1 MLGFVAVLASALL
14 GVVLIFVIMLVSFIQ
29 AQLAPTAGKYQLE
42 NDSGLLF
49 PIESYLLTDEI
60 IAKTIGRYRERRGIH
75 DISLGTTCRYGE
87 RLDKFTAE
95 RYTAYNFVYL
105 TKYEEAEETIKQSKA
120 TAPSKTKENSRCY
133 ILITKYDPE
142 NKDGAII
149 KFNHEL

>member
-14 GVVLIFVIMLVSFIQ
+14 GIVLIFVTLLVSFIQ

-60 IAKTIGRYRERRGIH
+60 INKTIDRYIERRGNH

-105 TKYEEAEETIKQSKA
+105 TKFEDAEEHIKHSKA
-120 TAPSKTKENSRCY
+120 TAPTKTHESSRCY
-133 ILITKYDPE
+133 ILITKYDPS
-142 NKDGAII
+142 DTDSAII
-149 KFNHEL
+149 KFKH

>member
-14 GVVLIFVIMLVSFIQ
+14 GIILIFIIMLVSFIQ
-29 AQLAPTAGKYQLE
+29 AQMAPTEGKYKLE
-42 NDSGLLF
+42 NESGLLY

-60 IAKTIGRYRERRGIH
+60 IAKTIDRYQERRGFH

-105 TKYEEAEETIKQSKA
+105 TKYEDSEDFIMHSRATSPNKTEEK
-120 TAPSKTKENSRCY
+120 SRCY
-133 ILITKYDPE
+133 ILIDKYD
-142 NKDGAII
+142 KDNLDNAII
-149 KFNHEL
+149 KFKH